1 VLANSRTRPVSAR
14 RALVA
19 VAVPTTMAAL
29 LCTATLAGTAFA
41 SGSTGTA
48 TGSTP
53 CSTSASTP
61 TTASPSTGSTTAS
74 AGATTPGVTPSPSAD
89 STGGAHAPS
98 DPTATASTTAASPP
112 PATQPTQPAPSAS
125 PTATAGSGG
134 GFWGWLNGVWQWIFD
149 GTQQLTD
156 ALPQVAAAAPMQGVP
171 VGDSASSHS
180 AAAKATGTTST
191 GAKSGTVT
199 TSESTTKSA
208 KAGSSATECATTAA
222 PLKKDAAAA
231 AGVSGA
237 IIPWHLSTP
246 SMTMYGLTFN
256 GVTTLDTA
264 NGPEQV
270 LDFTVAR
277 VEIESMVTYSYPGG
291 PDGQRQYNNAGSGT
305 TTVLTNVHLWTTSM
319 TANVY
324 GLIQVTLTPTST
336 PTELLSI
343 AQGFT
348 IPIPVVFTDVN
359 ADNAMMS
366 TGTLDIP
373 GFDGYAGS

>member
-41 SGSTGTA
+41 SGSSAAA

-53 CSTSASTP
+53 CSTSTGHSGAGTPSTR
-61 TTASPSTGSTTAS
+61 PSTGSTTAS

-89 STGGAHAPS
+89 STGAHAPS
-98 DPTATASTTAASPP
+98 DPIATASTTAAP
-112 PATQPTQPAPSAS
+112 PAPTAKPTQTASPGAS
-125 PTATAGSGG
+125 PTATPSGG

-156 ALPQVAAAAPMQGVP
+156 ALPQVAAAAPLQGVP
-171 VGDSASSHS
+171 IGDSASGHS
-180 AAAKATGTTST
+180 GSTKSSGT
-191 GAKSGTVT
+191 KSGTVT
-199 TSESTTKSA
+199 SGKSSTKPA
-208 KAGSSATECATTAA
+208 KAGSPTECATTAA
-222 PLKKDAAAA
+222 PLKKDPAAA

-256 GVTTLDTA
+256 GVTSLDTA

-270 LDFTVAR
+270 LDFTVDK

-305 TTVLTNVHLWTTSM
+305 TTVLTNGHLWTTSM